1 MDVQSGLQIWE
12 AAKLSERPVRFLQSQ
27 LVLLAHE
34 NNVGGDLRFGLRR
47 TFSMMIALAAT
58 ALIRCARANLL
69 SCAARI
75 ATLTAI
81 VRW

>member
-1 MDVQSGLQIWE
+1 M
-12 AAKLSERPVRFLQSQ
+12 
-27 LVLLAHE
+27 LLAHE
-34 NNVGGDLRFGLRR
+34 NNVGGDLRFDLRR

-69 SCAARI
+69 IRAARI

-81 VRW
+81 VLW